1 MKTIFMIIFLALAYT
16 NSVFAE
22 KIKNFKT
29 VIKGDQKIKCISAAS
44 IVAKVFRDLY
54 MIKLGNKFPQYNWQK
69 NFGYGT
75 SQHLKAIKKLGITKH
90 HRVTFNPII
99 SYK

>member
-1 MKTIFMIIFLALAYT
+1 M
-16 NSVFAE
+16 
-22 KIKNFKT
+22 
-29 VIKGDQKIKCISAAS
+29 IKGDQKIKCISAAS

-75 SQHLKAIKKLGITKH
+75 AEHLRSLRKHGITKH
-90 HRVTFNPII
+90 HRKKFNCTQLFVLSLQIHQHNKSTSDKEVNMNNGNFPFL
-99 SYK
+99 